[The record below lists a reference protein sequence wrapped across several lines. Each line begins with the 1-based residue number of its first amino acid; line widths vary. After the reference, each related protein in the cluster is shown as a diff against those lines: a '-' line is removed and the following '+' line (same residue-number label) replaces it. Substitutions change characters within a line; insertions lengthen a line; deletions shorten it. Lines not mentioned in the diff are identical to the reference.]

1 MLEGLEGDFVDQAVF
16 DGFGGEAHFLIAQQ
30 AELAKDFAF
39 ADAVVELAGAPEDF
53 HRTAAD
59 VVQPVVLLAQLQNL
73 GAGPVIGYFDTSD
86 DAVKQL
92 FGHFVK
98 GGVLGDVIADVEQL
112 GLHGLSRVDRSCSE
126 AGDCFAAF
134 SGVWPNYSSCLS
146 GWCTLATECGGLEKG
161 LWRSEE
167 HTSELQSRPHL
178 VCRLLLE
185 KKK

>member
-1 MLEGLEGDFVDQAVF
+1 MVFNLDKIGEVFVVFPQILESLVGDFVDQAVF
-16 DGFGGEAHFLIAQQ
+16 NSLGGKAYFLIAQQ

-161 LWRSEE
+161 LWS
-167 HTSELQSRPHL
+167 TSYW
-178 VCRLLLE
+178 
-185 KKK
+185 